1 MKEIRVCEIRAAAA
15 ADASKALRL
24 EGRPIVYD
32 QPTKI
37 GDPAGSYI
45 EIIRAGALD
54 HADLSDAR
62 LFYNHDLNKVP
73 LARTPKTMQLTID
86 PAGLKMVAELPDTEE
101 ARSV

>member
-45 EIIRAGALD
+45 EIIRARWIMRIYPTRGC
-54 HADLSDAR
+54 S
-62 LFYNHDLNKVP
+62 
-73 LARTPKTMQLTID
+73 TI
-86 PAGLKMVAELPDTEE
+86 TT
-101 ARSV
+101 

>member
-37 GDPAGSYI
+37 
-45 EIIRAGALD
+45 
-54 HADLSDAR
+54 LSLIHILHMLP
-62 LFYNHDLNKVP
+62 LFYFFILFNILRD
-73 LARTPKTMQLTID
+73 
-86 PAGLKMVAELPDTEE
+86 
-101 ARSV
+101 